1 MFNIIMQ
8 SNDQF
13 EDLYEVLEVHMGS
26 TKKEILQQYKS
37 KIEPYNLIIKNGK
50 NLNTEELWE
59 VKLLKIAKYV
69 LTNPELREKYN
80 VSRIINT
87 TEEEENSQLLENDSK
102 FNYEEEINTK
112 DNQEH
117 NKFLEYGNNNIPLR
131 KDQGINHEQ
140 LTDRQFERFDHEN
153 FDLTK
158 DRMLRTSN
166 EY

>member
-1 MFNIIMQ
+1 MFNILMQ
-8 SNDQF
+8 SNYQF

-26 TKKEILQQYKS
+26 TKKEIIQQYKN
-37 KIEPYNLIIKNGK
+37 KIEHYNSIIKSGK
-50 NLNTEELWE
+50 NLNNEELWE

-69 LTNPELREKYN
+69 LTNPELKEKYN

-87 TEEEENSQLLENDSK
+87 TEEEDQSQFLDNDNQ
-102 FNYEEEINTK
+102 FNYEEEIKSNDGK
-112 DNQEH
+112 EH
-117 NKFLEYGNNNIPLR
+117 NKFLEYVSNNVPLR
-131 KDQGINHEQ
+131 KDQRINHEQ